1 MMQLKTLQDLLPYCL
16 ENVPRKTLA
25 VIKAE
30 DDHTLAAV
38 ARAAK
43 AGAIYPVLIGDAG
56 VIEDIL
62 IQMKENPNDYRIID
76 KGGAKEATL
85 KAIEMVHAEEVDF
98 LMKGTLETKE
108 LMSLIVARE
117 SNMRTGRLMS
127 KFDFVENPG
136 YHKLFALSDSALNPK
151 PDLKA
156 KKQIIQNSLDVL
168 YSVGMKKPKVAVL
181 AASETLNPK
190 LQEST
195 DAYEL
200 KQMYLRGEFT
210 DCYLEGPISIDL
222 ALEAESVRIKKYD
235 SPVGGDA
242 DLLICPDLVSGNLM
256 GKGMTITGAK
266 AAGIIVGAKTPI
278 VLMSRAAEVEDKFQS
293 IILGAIASR
302 KGE

>member
-1 MMQLKTLQDLLPYCL
+1 MQLKTLQDLLPYCL
-16 ENVPRKTLA
+16 ANVPKQKLA

-30 DDHTLAAV
+30 DDHTLTAV
-38 ARAAK
+38 ARAK
-43 AGAIYPVLIGDAG
+43 EAGAIDPILIGKAEMIKGILAQLKEEEKGYQIID
-56 VIEDIL
+56 IED
-62 IQMKENPNDYRIID
+62 
-76 KGGAKEATL
+76 AKEATL
-85 KAIEMVHAEEVDF
+85 KAIDMVHKGEADF

-108 LMSLIVARE
+108 LMSLIVARD
-117 SNMRTGRLMS
+117 SGMRTGRLMS

-151 PDLKA
+151 PDLQA

-168 YSVGMKKPKVAVL
+168 YSMGIAKPKVAVL
-181 AASETLNPK
+181 AAAETLNPK
-190 LQEST
+190 LQESA

-200 KQMYLRGEFT
+200 KQMYLNGEFT

-222 ALEAESVRIKKYD
+222 ALEAESVRIKHYD

-266 AAGIIVGAKTPI
+266 AAGIIVGAKVPI

-293 IILGAIASR
+293 IILGAIASK